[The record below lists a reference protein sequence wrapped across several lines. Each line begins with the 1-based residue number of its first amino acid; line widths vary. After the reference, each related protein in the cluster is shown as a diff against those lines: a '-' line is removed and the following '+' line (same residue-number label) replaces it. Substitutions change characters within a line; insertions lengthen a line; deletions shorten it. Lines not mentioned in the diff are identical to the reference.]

1 MYNKKNTEYH
11 IAFNALFDSEVIG
24 TILSFYFCQYRK
36 CIYNCIYNCTQN
48 DAYLILYWYVFGC
61 PLPLIYQWIYSRW
74 NTIGRVSYFVFICNY
89 KEKPCGCRR
98 NVKYVINVLRCGTLM
113 VLEKVITTIY
123 FQRSSCA

>member
-24 TILSFYFCQYRK
+24 KFYFFTVVNIENVYIVVHI
-36 CIYNCIYNCTQN
+36 IYTNWRLF
-48 DAYLILYWYVFGC
+48 DLVLKFVFGC